1 MIADGIAGLSLLI
14 WGYLLISHGGFWR
27 ADQRD
32 DAIVPDLPSW
42 PEIAVVVPARDEAG
56 VIALSIGSLLAQ
68 DYPGKLSIIL
78 VDDGSSDGTERIA
91 RETAEPLGS
100 DRLRV
105 IGGAPLPRGWTGKLW
120 AVSQGVETAG
130 EAPTWLWLSDAD
142 IVHAPDTARSLVARA
157 ERDGLV
163 LNSLMADLRCESLAE
178 RAFIPAF
185 IFFFQMLYPFPRVNM
200 RSSRVAGAA
209 GGCVLLR
216 REAFAEA
223 GGVAAIK
230 EAIIDDC
237 ALGELMKKRGPIR
250 LQLTRRSRSI
260 RPYGGWR
267 PIGAMV
273 SRSAY
278 AQLGYSPLRLVGT
291 LVGMALVYLAP
302 PLFALFGSGS
312 ARWAGLAACLLM
324 AFSYQPTLRFYYR
337 SPLWGLALPA
347 ISAFYVGATFMSALH
362 HWQGRGGMWKGR
374 AQAQLGS

>member
-1 MIADGIAGLSLLI
+1 
-14 WGYLLISHGGFWR
+14 
-27 ADQRD
+27 
-32 DAIVPDLPSW
+32 
-42 PEIAVVVPARDEAG
+42 
-56 VIALSIGSLLAQ
+56 
-68 DYPGKLSIIL
+68 
-78 VDDGSSDGTERIA
+78 
-91 RETAEPLGS
+91 
-100 DRLRV
+100 
-105 IGGAPLPRGWTGKLW
+105 
-120 AVSQGVETAG
+120 
-130 EAPTWLWLSDAD
+130 
-142 IVHAPDTARSLVARA
+142 
-157 ERDGLV
+157 
-163 LNSLMADLRCESLAE
+163 MADLRCESLAE

-185 IFFFQMLYPFPRVNM
+185 IFFFQMLYPFPRVNR

-216 REAFAEA
+216 RDAFAEA

-230 EAIIDDC
+230 DAIIDDC
-237 ALGELMKKRGPIR
+237 ALGELMKKQGPIR

-278 AQLGYSPLRLVGT
+278 AQLGYSRLQLVGT

-302 PLFALFGSGS
+302 PLFALLGSGS
-312 ARWAGLAACLLM
+312 ARWAGLAAWLLM
-324 AFSYQPTLRFYYR
+324 AFSYQPTLRFYHR
-337 SPLWGLALPA
+337 SPLWGLTLPA